1 MEVESTEEKDKED
14 VCAGKPRLNLVKVRA
29 KGNRV
34 CYIFPNL
41 LLLCV
46 ATLLTALLSL
56 SI

>member
-1 MEVESTEEKDKED
+1 MDVGSTEEKEKED
-14 VCAGKPRLNLVKVRA
+14 VCAGKPQLNLVKVRA

-46 ATLLTALLSL
+46 ATLLRALLSL